1 MINDYYGRPIYTER
15 DLVDIYMKNPSQNLN
30 NTLTDTKIEIDPTL
44 EIGNA
49 PHLIQHT
56 LAQMSVADFDEE
68 MRSKWH
74 MPQKYREL
82 DIAKW
87 LLEQC
92 KHEEEFQRVGKELL
106 LYQKRGQFL
115 LLQYMKY
122 LVDLMRENNIVWGV
136 GRGSS
141 VSSFVLFL
149 IGIHRINS
157 IYYDLDVEE
166 FLKQDKNMGRTYKTA
181 RGKTL
186 DMASL
191 IAKHEKTRAVSN
203 INAINSRGDEIDQ
216 AGNVVRPNTQR
227 VADSYASQVGTQGAV
242 SLQER
247 PENPNISKSANP
259 NAPLSPKQKRE
270 LEVLEKEKNTKTV
283 GEAHPETPMLN
294 KLLEES
300 TPVLQEPS
308 ESEIM
313 QADLE
318 PIIAP
323 IEPEIA
329 PIPPVEPE
337 EFVMKSA
344 DEAPDSFDNAGEQSH
359 TLHPEEAELAELE
372 EDFDIEAIKKAAL
385 ENIVTEQPKS
395 KKKGKR

>member
-1 MINDYYGRPIYTER
+1 
-15 DLVDIYMKNPSQNLN
+15 
-30 NTLTDTKIEIDPTL
+30 
-44 EIGNA
+44 
-49 PHLIQHT
+49 
-56 LAQMSVADFDEE
+56 
-68 MRSKWH
+68 
-74 MPQKYREL
+74 
-82 DIAKW
+82 
-87 LLEQC
+87 
-92 KHEEEFQRVGKELL
+92 
-106 LYQKRGQFL
+106 
-115 LLQYMKY
+115 
-122 LVDLMRENNIVWGV
+122 
-136 GRGSS
+136 
-141 VSSFVLFL
+141 
-149 IGIHRINS
+149 
-157 IYYDLDVEE
+157 
-166 FLKQDKNMGRTYKTA
+166 MGRTYKTA

-385 ENIVTEQPKS
+385 ENIVTEQPTS

>member
-1 MINDYYGRPIYTER
+1 
-15 DLVDIYMKNPSQNLN
+15 
-30 NTLTDTKIEIDPTL
+30 
-44 EIGNA
+44 
-49 PHLIQHT
+49 
-56 LAQMSVADFDEE
+56 
-68 MRSKWH
+68 
-74 MPQKYREL
+74 
-82 DIAKW
+82 
-87 LLEQC
+87 
-92 KHEEEFQRVGKELL
+92 
-106 LYQKRGQFL
+106 
-115 LLQYMKY
+115 
-122 LVDLMRENNIVWGV
+122 
-136 GRGSS
+136 
-141 VSSFVLFL
+141 
-149 IGIHRINS
+149 
-157 IYYDLDVEE
+157 
-166 FLKQDKNMGRTYKTA
+166 MGRTYKTA

-294 KLLEES
+294 KLVEES
-300 TPVLQEPS
+300 TPVVQEPS